1 MAAAARGGHDG
12 VAGKGDDAL
21 TGFIAGALVLIAVGI
36 VVGAV
41 VFRWRRAIEALRVLR
56 RIGWAYVIAI
66 VLLAVI
72 YLVRDNGF

>member
-1 MAAAARGGHDG
+1 MGH
-12 VAGKGDDAL
+12 GKGDGAL
-21 TGFIAGALVLIAVGI
+21 TAFIAGALILIAVGI

-41 VFRWRRAIEALRVLR
+41 VFRWRRAIEALRMLR

-72 YLVRDNGF
+72 YVVRDGGL

>member
-1 MAAAARGGHDG
+1 MAA
-12 VAGKGDDAL
+12 
-21 TGFIAGALVLIAVGI
+21 FIAGALVLIAVGI

-66 VLLAVI
+66 VLLAGMYVW
-72 YLVRDNGF
+72 RDGF

>member
-1 MAAAARGGHDG
+1 M
-12 VAGKGDDAL
+12 
-21 TGFIAGALVLIAVGI
+21 LIAVGI

-66 VLLAVI
+66 VLLAII
-72 YLVRDNGF
+72 YLVRDNGL